1 MLLISNRPGQRFC
14 PNLCKQTMTNFDSV
28 KNQYRALY
36 RDMAFKRQAHH
47 MYEIKGR
54 FLLLPEL
61 HNLAVVEPTLK
72 NVQNMT
78 ETRLL
83 SIMQELAAEAV

>member
-1 MLLISNRPGQRFC
+1 
-14 PNLCKQTMTNFDSV
+14 MTTNYDSI

-47 MYEIKGR
+47 LYEVGSR
-54 FLLLPEL
+54 FLLLPAA
-61 HNLAVVEPTLK
+61 HTLASGVPVVK
-72 NVQNMT
+72 NIQTMT

-83 SIMQELAAEAV
+83 AIMQELAAEAV

>member
-1 MLLISNRPGQRFC
+1 
-14 PNLCKQTMTNFDSV
+14 MTTAYDSI

-36 RDMAFKRQAHH
+36 REMAFKRTSAYHV
-47 MYEIKGR
+47 YEIEGR
-54 FLLLPEL
+54 YLILPTD
-61 HNLAVVEPTLK
+61 HDLAAGQQITIK
-72 NVQNMT
+72 NVQCMT

>member
-1 MLLISNRPGQRFC
+1 MS
-14 PNLCKQTMTNFDSV
+14 TNFDSV

-36 RDMAFKRQAHH
+36 REMAFKRQAHH
-47 MYEIKGR
+47 LYEIKGR
-54 FLLLPEL
+54 FLILPET
-61 HNLAVVEPTLK
+61 HYLAVVTPTLE

-83 SIMQELAAEAV
+83 SIMQELASIPEVA

>member
-1 MLLISNRPGQRFC
+1 
-14 PNLCKQTMTNFDSV
+14 MTNYDSI

-47 MYEIKGR
+47 LYEIKGR
-54 FLLLPEL
+54 LLILPAS
-61 HNLAVVEPTLK
+61 HTLATGVPVVK
-72 NVQNMT
+72 NVQNVT